1 MSALWRSHAF
11 AHLNFLPSL
20 LSNTTMPIHSLSRRQ
35 ILQCMTA
42 LTGAA
47 MLPTYLRS
55 LPLAERP
62 LGLQLYTLGDEVA
75 KDLTGTLQAVAAIGY
90 REVELPSFYGRP
102 AKELRAALDSAGLAC
117 PSVHVPASPFAP
129 GMISLADDPAKLAAE
144 VHALGA
150 RYVVMPL
157 FLLAESAL
165 HAPKP
170 GEGFLATLTAA
181 ATAMTADEWKR
192 TAAFLNEKGREMK
205 RLGLQ
210 LAYHNHN
217 PEFLPLPDGANGFE
231 LLVKNT
237 DPKLVAF
244 ELDVGWVAAGGADPV
259 KVLSSHPGRI
269 QLLHLKDLKT
279 TTAHIP
285 FKMNPSDVGAGIID
299 WPRLLHAAR
308 TAKIDHYFVEQEP
321 PFERPRI
328 ESSRIAFQYLQGA
341 LRKIG

>member
-1 MSALWRSHAF
+1 MS
-11 AHLNFLPSL
+11 
-20 LSNTTMPIHSLSRRQ
+20 IHTLSRRQ
-35 ILQCMTA
+35 ILQSMTA

-55 LPLAERP
+55 RPLADMT

-75 KDLTGTLQAVAAIGY
+75 KDLTGTLREVAAIGY
-90 REVELPSFYGRP
+90 REVELPSFYGRS
-102 AKELRAALDSAGLAC
+102 ARELRAALDAVGLSC
-117 PSVHVPASPFAP
+117 PSVHVPASPFQP
-129 GMISLADDPAKLAAE
+129 GMLSLADDPAKLAAE

-157 FLLAESAL
+157 FLLPESAL

-170 GEGFLATLTAA
+170 GEDFLATLTAA
-181 ATAMTADEWKR
+181 ATAMTAEEWKR
-192 TAAFLNEKGREMK
+192 TATFLNQKGRELK
-205 RLGLQ
+205 RQGLQ

-279 TTAHIP
+279 TTARIP

-299 WPRLLHAAR
+299 WPRLLRAAR
-308 TAKIDHYFVEQEP
+308 SAKIDHYFVEQEP

-328 ESSRIAFQYLQGA
+328 ESARVAFQYLQSA
-341 LRKIG
+341 LRKIS